1 MKTILLIQL
10 PNKFYSTYGFKKI
23 FLNKYK
29 KIYSEKMSFIHL
41 QNECFLEN
49 NC

>member
-1 MKTILLIQL
+1 MLLIQL
-10 PNKFYSTYGFKKI
+10 PNMFYSTYGFENF
-23 FLNKYK
+23 FLNKNK
-29 KIYSEKMSFIHL
+29 NKLNSEKISFIHL